1 MANRNSVSLEDKL
14 LIWSQYKISPLQFFC
29 NVSLLNCNSCC
40 WFIYLCICFQ
50 SVFGCFP
57 FHITGGEGGVF
68 LPFFTFHILWNS
80 TLSFSP
86 SDMEKGTSE
95 RTVSFKSKNGWG
107 GCNIELVNTSRDLS
121 TGYGTRFPFSPLL
134 LLPLSAPGVSLC
146 SQNNAWVM
154 SALRRRCS
162 VQRFSTN
169 APHNDHVLLPLST
182 SSIDCTL

>member
-14 LIWSQYKISPLQFFC
+14 LIWLQYKISPLQFFFAMF
-29 NVSLLNCNSCC
+29 LC
-40 WFIYLCICFQ
+40 WTATPVADLFIYVFVFSLCLD
-50 SVFGCFP
+50 VFLFILLEGWGCFSP
-57 FHITGGEGGVF
+57 IFHLSHLVEFNALIFSLWYGERHFWKNCQVQ
-68 LPFFTFHILWNS
+68 I
-80 TLSFSP
+80 
-86 SDMEKGTSE
+86 
-95 RTVSFKSKNGWG
+95 KNGWG

-154 SALRRRCS
+154 SALGRRCS

-169 APHNDHVLLPLST
+169 APHNDHVLLPLCT
-182 SSIDCTL
+182 SSIDYTL